1 MSRHVPLLLFA
12 ASALVACSKAEKQP
26 PAPPPPLRITV
37 ADSGINAPESVL
49 YNAAGD
55 VYLVSNINGNPL
67 DKDGNGF
74 ISRVSPDG
82 HVTELKWIAGGVNG
96 VTLNAPKGMGLHG
109 DTLFV
114 ADIDA
119 VRMFNRV
126 TGALFG
132 SRTIPGATFLNDIA
146 VGPDGTVYVTDTGL
160 KAGAK
165 GFEDS
170 GTDAVYRFGAG
181 GKAIA
186 VIKGPKLG
194 RPNGITVNGT
204 GITVVTFGSGE
215 VYRVDPKTGART
227 DLPKPPKGQ
236 LDGVETLADGS
247 LIVSSWEGQA
257 IYRLNSGTY
266 TTAIDSVPTPA
277 DIGYDISRNVV
288 LIPIMSANHIEI
300 RKLK

>member
-1 MSRHVPLLLFA
+1 MSHRVWLCLVA
-12 ASALVACSKAEKQP
+12 ASALVACSKAERQS
-26 PAPPPPLRITV
+26 APPPPLRITV

-49 YNAAGD
+49 SNAAGD
-55 VYLVSNINGNPL
+55 VYLVSNINGAPL
-67 DKDGNGF
+67 DRDGNGF
-74 ISRVSPDG
+74 ISRVTPDG
-82 HVTELKWIAGGVNG
+82 HLAELKWIAGGVNG
-96 VTLNAPKGMGLHG
+96 VTLNAPKGMGLKG

-126 TGALFG
+126 TGAPLG

-146 VGPDGTVYVTDTGL
+146 IGPDGTVYVTDTGL
-160 KAGAK
+160 KAGHA
-165 GFEDS
+165 GFSDS

-181 GKAIA
+181 GKAIT
-186 VIKGPKLG
+186 VINGPKLG
-194 RPNGITVNGT
+194 RPNGITVDGT
-204 GITVVTFGSGE
+204 GITVVTFVSGE
-215 VYRVDPKTGART
+215 VYRVDPKTGVRT

-266 TTAIDSVPTPA
+266 TTAIDSVPSPA
-277 DIGYDISRNVV
+277 DIGYDISRGVV
-288 LIPIMSANHIEI
+288 LIPIMTLNHIEI